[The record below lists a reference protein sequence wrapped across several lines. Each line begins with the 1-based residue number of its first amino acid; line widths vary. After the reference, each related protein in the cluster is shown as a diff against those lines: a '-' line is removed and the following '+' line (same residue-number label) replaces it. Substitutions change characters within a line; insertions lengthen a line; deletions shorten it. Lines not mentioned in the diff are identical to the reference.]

1 MRNDERLTKEVTMSE
16 PVITSMLSLVGT
28 LVGTFGGIIVAVKL
42 INYRLEQ
49 LEKQVE
55 KHNKVIDR
63 VYKLEALDALKEE
76 EIKVVN
82 HRIDDLE
89 QYHK

>member
-1 MRNDERLTKEVTMSE
+1 MSE